1 MSEFR
6 QDPLSG
12 RWVIIGGERA
22 GRPNEFIEAATRA
35 KDLPCPFCPGFEE
48 HTPPSVAVYP
58 PRSASP
64 HAPAEAC
71 ETAASGETS
80 QSISRRGADVSAPAW
95 AVRVVPN
102 KYPAVCEASGRAA
115 LQEADIGPSGMKG
128 NLASPTANLSGLPG
142 NLFRSA
148 PGYGRHEV
156 IIESPRHV
164 ASVSEL
170 APEEAELVFR
180 VYRDRMRQLKAEQ
193 RFKYVQIFKNA
204 GPAAG
209 ASLEHIHSQLVA
221 LYEVPEVV
229 QQELRSCA
237 EYHQQH
243 QRGLLA
249 SLLEGELALGT
260 RIVAQT
266 ERVVAFCPYASRFAW
281 EVWVLPRRP
290 LARFEDSED
299 RELAE
304 TAELIRDLIGRIE
317 RVVGQA
323 AYNYF
328 LHSLPFDGAVT
339 EHYHWH
345 VELVPRLTKT
355 AGFEWSTGCFINPV
369 PPEWA
374 AEQLRALGPAVR
386 PLQVRPDRQPKSVR

>member
-22 GRPNEFIEAATRA
+22 GRPNEFVEAATRA
-35 KDLPCPFCPGFEE
+35 KDLPCPFCPGHEE
-48 HTPPSVAVYP
+48 QTPPAISVYP
-58 PRSASP
+58 PPSDAGSRFGAETQSAWLGESGKYGSGRGA
-64 HAPAEAC
+64 APC
-71 ETAASGETS
+71 GFASGC
-80 QSISRRGADVSAPAW
+80 DW
-95 AVRVVPN
+95 AIRVVPN
-102 KYPAVCEASGRAA
+102 KYPAVCEGPT
-115 LQEADIGPSGMKG
+115 GPSGRSQEKQG
-128 NLASPTANLSGLPG
+128 SVAAGG
-142 NLFRSA
+142 LFRSM
-148 PGYGRHEV
+148 PGVGRHEV

-170 APEEAELVFR
+170 SAEEAALVFR

-193 RFKYVQIFKNA
+193 RFRYVQIFKNA

-221 LYEVPEVV
+221 LHEIPEVV
-229 QQELRSCA
+229 RQELQSCA
-237 EYHQQH
+237 EYYRQQGH
-243 QRGLLA
+243 GLIDK
-249 SLLEGELALGT
+249 LLEEELKAGH

-290 LARFEDSED
+290 VPRFEDSED
-299 RELAE
+299 AEIEE
-304 TAELIRDLIGRIE
+304 TAQIIRDLIGRIE
-317 RVVGQA
+317 SGVGQVG
-323 AYNYF
+323 YNYF
-328 LHSLPFDGAVT
+328 LHSLPFDGAAT

-369 PPEWA
+369 APEWA
-374 AEQLRALGPAVR
+374 AEQLRAWGPAVR
-386 PLQVRPDRQPKSVR
+386 SLPAGQGHRPSSAR

>member
-22 GRPNEFIEAATRA
+22 GRPNEFVEAATRA
-35 KDLPCPFCPGFEE
+35 KDIPCPFCPGHESQ
-48 HTPPSVAVYP
+48 TPPPVAVYP
-58 PRSASP
+58 PQATSGV
-64 HAPAEAC
+64 APAAAA
-71 ETAASGETS
+71 ETVCSGEPGLIGKF
-80 QSISRRGADVSAPAW
+80 QSPGGISNSRRAATGSPASSAW

-102 KYPAVCEASGRAA
+102 KYPAVCEPVHGLAKPDAGTGPGASA
-115 LQEADIGPSGMKG
+115 E
-128 NLASPTANLSGLPG
+128 
-142 NLFRSA
+142 LFRSV

-170 APEEAELVFR
+170 SPEEAALVFR
-180 VYRDRMRQLKAEQ
+180 VYRDRMLQIKAEQ

-221 LYEVPEVV
+221 LHEIPEVV
-229 QQELRSCA
+229 QQELASCE
-237 EYHQQH
+237 EYYRRH

-249 SLLEGELALGT
+249 TLLEGELEAQT

-266 ERVVAFCPYASRFAW
+266 EHIVAFCPYASRFAW

-290 LARFEDSED
+290 AACFEDSED
-299 RELAE
+299 RELEEA
-304 TAELIRDLIGRIE
+304 AQVIRDLIGRIE
-317 RVVGQA
+317 RAVGQA

-328 LHSLPFDGAVT
+328 LHTLPFDGAVT

-374 AEQLRALGPAVR
+374 AEQLRASGPAVR
-386 PLQVRPDRQPKSVR
+386 SLQAKQGRKPEGAR

>member
-22 GRPNEFIEAATRA
+22 GRPNEFVEAATRA
-35 KDLPCPFCPGFEE
+35 KDLPCPFCPGHEDQ
-48 HTPPSVAVYP
+48 TPPPIAEYSAPVAQSTLVGQ
-58 PRSASP
+58 S
-64 HAPAEAC
+64 
-71 ETAASGETS
+71 ETARSRKNGENEGDHRTS
-80 QSISRRGADVSAPAW
+80 ARHDW

-102 KYPAVCEASGRAA
+102 KYPAVCEPGRSVFKQQRSLDPPLPAQGLFRAA
-115 LQEADIGPSGMKG
+115 P
-128 NLASPTANLSGLPG
+128 GL
-142 NLFRSA
+142 
-148 PGYGRHEV
+148 GRHEV

-170 APEEAELVFR
+170 SAQEAALVFY
-180 VYRDRMRQLKAEQ
+180 VYRDRLRQLKAQQ

-221 LYEVPEVV
+221 LHEIPEVV

-237 EYHQQH
+237 EYY
-243 QRGLLA
+243 QRHRGGLMA
-249 SLLEGELALGT
+249 RLLDEELQAGS
-260 RIVAQT
+260 RIVAQG
-266 ERVVAFCPYASRFAW
+266 RHVVAFCPYASRFAW
-281 EVWVLPRRP
+281 EVWVMPRRAE
-290 LARFEDSED
+290 ARFEDSED
-299 RELAE
+299 AEIAEAAQVIRE
-304 TAELIRDLIGRIE
+304 LIGRIE
-317 RVVGQA
+317 CVVGQA

-328 LHSLPFDGAVT
+328 LHTLPFDGAAT

-369 PPEWA
+369 APEWA
-374 AEQLRALGPAVR
+374 AEQLRGAGPAVR
-386 PLQVRPDRQPKSVR
+386 SLQAKPGGRAKEAG

>member
-1 MSEFR
+1 MSELR

-22 GRPNEFIEAATRA
+22 GRPNEFVEAASRA
-35 KDLPCPFCPGFEE
+35 KDLPCPFCPGHEDQ
-48 HTPPSVAVYP
+48 TPPPIAVYP
-58 PRSASP
+58 ASP
-64 HAPAEAC
+64 SAGAAPDAVCKAGDIGRNREIGGNSDHHRAC
-71 ETAASGETS
+71 EVLA
-80 QSISRRGADVSAPAW
+80 RCDW

-102 KYPAVCEASGRAA
+102 KYPAVCEPPGGVCQPSGGRAP
-115 LQEADIGPSGMKG
+115 LRPKDEG
-128 NLASPTANLSGLPG
+128 
-142 NLFRSA
+142 LFRSA
-148 PGYGRHEV
+148 PGRGRHEV

-170 APEEAELVFR
+170 SAQEAAFVFR
-180 VYRDRMRQLKAEQ
+180 VYRDRMQQLKAEQ
-193 RFKYVQIFKNA
+193 CFKYVQIFKNA

-229 QQELRSCA
+229 EQELRSCA
-237 EYHQQH
+237 DYYRRHGQ
-243 QRGLLA
+243 GLMA
-249 SLLEGELALGT
+249 RLLESELDAGT

-266 ERVVAFCPYASRFAW
+266 QRVVAFCPYASRFAW
-281 EVWVLPRRP
+281 EVWVMPRRP
-290 LARFEDSED
+290 VPRYEDSED
-299 RELAE
+299 AE
-304 TAELIRDLIGRIE
+304 IEEAAQVIRDLIGRIE
-317 RVVGQA
+317 CLAGQT

-369 PPEWA
+369 APEWA
-374 AEQLRALGPAVR
+374 AEQLRGLGPAVR
-386 PLQVRPDRQPKSVR
+386 SLQTKAGASSGSAR